1 MRPEDIEQAPDLA
14 LFPKK
19 AVRGR
24 QALTAKQKTFARAVA
39 IEGLTK
45 ADAYRKAY
53 NVTSQQTLASEPYK
67 LASSPRVAQ
76 EIAAIERAQAAEHIK
91 SPAAL
96 RALVVHSLVEMATD
110 PNVKESTRLQALKT
124 LGTVTEVAAFTERK
138 ETRLVQS
145 SEDARARIMD
155 ELRQLMKAEAV
166 DVTAV
171 DADSLLAELAPHPVG
186 TPQADSEGP
195 GAESHTIPPERSEV
209 LSELDPT
216 PSPQEDPPADGT

>member
-1 MRPEDIEQAPDLA
+1 MRPEDIEQAPDNL
-14 LFPKK
+14 LFPAH
-19 AVRGR
+19 AVRGK
-24 QALTAKQKTFARAVA
+24 QKLTAKQKRFAREVA
-39 IEGLTK
+39 MGATK
-45 ADAYRKAY
+45 ADAYRAAY
-53 NVTSQQTLASEPYK
+53 PNATSQHSIVRHPYILARDE
-67 LASSPRVAQ
+67 RVQQ

-138 ETRLVQS
+138 ETRHIQS

-155 ELRQLMKAEAV
+155 ELRALMKAEAV
-166 DVTAV
+166 DVTAH

-186 TPQADSEGP
+186 TPQSDGEGP
-195 GAESHTIPPERSEV
+195 GEESHTIPPERSEV
-209 LSELDPT
+209 LPDSDPT
-216 PSPQEDPPADGT
+216 PSPQEDPPGDGT

>member
-1 MRPEDIEQAPDLA
+1 MRPEDIEQAPDHA

-24 QALTAKQKTFARAVA
+24 QALTAKQKKFARAVA

-166 DVTAV
+166 DVTAH

-186 TPQADSEGP
+186 TPQGDSEGP

-209 LSELDPT
+209 LLELDPT
-216 PSPQEDPPADGT
+216 PSPQEDPPGDGT

>member
-14 LFPKK
+14 LFPPK
-19 AVRGR
+19 AVRGKK
-24 QALTAKQKTFARAVA
+24 ALTAKQKAFARAIAV
-39 IEGLTK
+39 EGLTK
-45 ADAYRKAY
+45 VDAYRKAY
-53 NVTSQQTLASEPYK
+53 NVTSPNSEKKDPYTIAANPK
-67 LASSPRVAQ
+67 IVQ

-138 ETRLVQS
+138 ETRHIQS

-155 ELRQLMKAEAV
+155 ELRALMKAEAV
-166 DVTAV
+166 DVTAH

-216 PSPQEDPPADGT
+216 PSPQEDPPGDGT

>member
-1 MRPEDIEQAPDLA
+1 MRPEDIEKAPDLA

-24 QALTAKQKTFARAVA
+24 QALTAKQKKFARAVA

-155 ELRQLMKAEAV
+155 ELRALMKAEAV

-216 PSPQEDPPADGT
+216 PSPQEDPRGDGT

>member
-1 MRPEDIEQAPDLA
+1 MRPEDIEQAPDHA

-24 QALTAKQKTFARAVA
+24 QALTAKQKKFARAVA
-39 IEGLTK
+39 VEGLTK
-45 ADAYRKAY
+45 AEAYRQAY
-53 NVTSQQTLASEPYK
+53 DVTTFRTMKSEPYK
-67 LASSPRVAQ
+67 LAANPAVAR
-76 EIAAIERAQAAEHIK
+76 EIAAIEAAMHAEHIK

-145 SEDARARIMD
+145 SEDARARIMA
-155 ELRQLMKAEAV
+155 ELRALMKASAV
-166 DVTAV
+166 DVTAA
-171 DADSLLAELAPHPVG
+171 DADALLAELAPHPVG

-216 PSPQEDPPADGT
+216 PSPQEDPRGDGT

>member
-14 LFPKK
+14 LFPPK
-19 AVRGR
+19 AVRGKK
-24 QALTAKQKTFARAVA
+24 ALTAKQKAFARAIAV
-39 IEGLTK
+39 EGLTK

-67 LASSPRVAQ
+67 LASSPRMAQ

-145 SEDARARIMD
+145 SEDARARIMA
-155 ELRQLMKAEAV
+155 ELRALMKASAV
-166 DVTAV
+166 DVTAA
-171 DADSLLAELAPHPVG
+171 DADALLAELAPHPAG
-186 TPQADSEGP
+186 TPLNGGEGP
-195 GAESHTIPPERSEV
+195 GAESHTIPPERPEF
-209 LSELDPT
+209 LSDSDPT
-216 PSPQEDPPADGT
+216 PFPQGDPPGDGT

>member
-24 QALTAKQKTFARAVA
+24 QALTAKQKKFARAIA
-39 IEGLTK
+39 IDGLTK
-45 ADAYRKAY
+45 AEAYRQAY
-53 NVTSQQTLASEPYK
+53 DVTTFRTMKSEPYK
-67 LASSPRVAQ
+67 LAANPAVAR
-76 EIAAIERAQAAEHIK
+76 EIAAIESAMHAEHIK

-145 SEDARARIMD
+145 SEDARARIMA
-155 ELRQLMKAEAV
+155 ELRALMNADAV
-166 DVTAV
+166 DVTAA
-171 DADSLLAELAPHPVG
+171 DADALLAELAPHPVG
-186 TPQADSEGP
+186 TPQAGGEGP
-195 GAESHTIPPERSEV
+195 GDKSHTIPPEQSEV
-209 LSELDPT
+209 LSDLDPT
-216 PSPQEDPPADGT
+216 PCHRETPPGDGT